1 MSSYRM
7 DIKGS
12 VNLSDYSSIY
22 DYISI
27 VKKEDSFII
36 TTEDNNKNIEL
47 ICSLLERSDF
57 IIKSKGVFKDGRNYI
72 SAYRKS
78 QQESMFSGI
87 NARDI

>member
-22 DYISI
+22 DYMNI
-27 VKKEDSFII
+27 VKNEDNFVI
-36 TTEDNNKNIEL
+36 TIEDNNNTDL
-47 ICSLLERSDF
+47 ICSLLERSNF

-78 QQESMFSGI
+78 QQDSLL
-87 NARDI
+87 

>member
-7 DIKGS
+7 DIRGS

-22 DYISI
+22 DYINI
-27 VKKEDSFII
+27 VKNEDSFII
-36 TTEDNNKNIEL
+36 TIEDNNKNIEL
-47 ICSLLERSDF
+47 ISSLLERNDF

-78 QQESMFSGI
+78 QQNSLFSKNSI
-87 NARDI
+87 RNI